1 MFYPDRLPSFL
12 VALIKYNIVCFEEVG
27 WVTKSL
33 KSLKLFDIDVVNLFR
48 GLEPL
53 WNSVK

>member
-48 GLEPL
+48 GLEPS